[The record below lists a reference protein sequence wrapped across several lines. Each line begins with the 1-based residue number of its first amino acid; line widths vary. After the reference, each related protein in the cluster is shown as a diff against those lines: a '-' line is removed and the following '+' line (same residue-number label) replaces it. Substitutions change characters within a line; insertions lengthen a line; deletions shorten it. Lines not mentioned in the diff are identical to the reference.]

1 MPYPF
6 AKARHTCLLL
16 TLAIVGVAHVPNVVQ
31 AQTNDQVVAVVNGR
45 NITLNDVDNTVF
57 ADLFALEQQIH
68 ALRKAALE
76 NLISRAILEGE
87 ATRKNIS
94 VAELRKQMTEG
105 RIEIRPEQVDQAYF
119 ENATVFGAMS
129 PDEAKERLRLDL
141 ESQARMRRYRDALS
155 KLRESS
161 RIALFLE
168 EPRLP
173 PFTALG
179 APTLGPENARVMIAE
194 FVDFQC
200 PFCRSSQPTIRELLK
215 TYGNEIRFIFKHLPL
230 ESHSEAFAAAQAAF
244 CAGQQGSFWQYHDA
258 LFGSEDLSPDALN
271 KLASNL
277 HLDLPKFS
285 ACLTSNESRLAVQKD
300 LDEARRVGIN
310 STPTF
315 VINGRL
321 FRGAL
326 SVEQFK
332 AAIDKELQAN
342 RRDSQ

>member
-6 AKARHTCLLL
+6 AKALQACLLL
-16 TLAIVGVAHVPNVVQ
+16 ILAIVGVAHVPNIVQ
-31 AQTNDQVVAVVNGR
+31 AQTNDQVVAVINGR

-76 NLISRAILEGE
+76 NLISRAILEEE

-119 ENATVFGAMS
+119 ENAPVFGAMS

-173 PFTALG
+173 P
-179 APTLGPENARVMIAE
+179 
-194 FVDFQC
+194 
-200 PFCRSSQPTIRELLK
+200 
-215 TYGNEIRFIFKHLPL
+215 
-230 ESHSEAFAAAQAAF
+230 
-244 CAGQQGSFWQYHDA
+244 
-258 LFGSEDLSPDALN
+258 
-271 KLASNL
+271 
-277 HLDLPKFS
+277 
-285 ACLTSNESRLAVQKD
+285 
-300 LDEARRVGIN
+300 
-310 STPTF
+310 
-315 VINGRL
+315 
-321 FRGAL
+321 
-326 SVEQFK
+326 
-332 AAIDKELQAN
+332 
-342 RRDSQ
+342 